1 MSVEFSYKGDTD
13 YILQNRKYLG
23 SGVYVD
29 GEYTVDTERSHQILR
44 PYWNAA

>member
-1 MSVEFSYKGDTD
+1 MSVEFSHKEDAD

-29 GEYTVDTERSHQILR
+29 WEYTVDTERSH
-44 PYWNAA
+44 